1 MIVLYLYS
9 NAGLGLT
16 LSKIFPT
23 AEGPNS
29 KPYPL
34 FEKKNHKN
42 IFIISFLFWP
52 YCPRIELIDGP
63 ARADKE
69 QHCWF
74 SQLVSSQIT
83 ALGFLFLLEMSTG
96 RGGVQWTG
104 LYRYPEYRKYL
115 EELSQIPFLHH
126 HSSIYCYEMKS
137 SVLFIQRFWKSVGR
151 GGGLI
156 SAWCC
161 AVLCC
166 VSLLGNY
173 TDITFSRIDYNGA
186 ARKCAMLARN
196 KWFIYN
202 VIML

>member
-1 MIVLYLYS
+1 MREKVHNIQHNNNNRL
-9 NAGLGLT
+9 
-16 LSKIFPT
+16 LSTKLWIYCSYCDCTVPVFKCRSRLDSLQNFADCRGTKFKTIPT
-23 AEGPNS
+23 
-29 KPYPL
+29 
-34 FEKKNHKN
+34 FWKKNHKN

-126 HSSIYCYEMKS
+126 HSSIYC
-137 SVLFIQRFWKSVGR
+137 
-151 GGGLI
+151 
-156 SAWCC
+156 
-161 AVLCC
+161 
-166 VSLLGNY
+166 
-173 TDITFSRIDYNGA
+173 
-186 ARKCAMLARN
+186 
-196 KWFIYN
+196 
-202 VIML
+202 